1 MFKTLKKN
9 IKTKDGLNLYYET
22 YITDKKKP
30 SIFFVHGSGGDLDA
44 WQYIKDEMLQ
54 KGFSSIAMDLRGHG
68 HSSHP
73 RFSKKYKI
81 ENLTEDIK
89 IILEK
94 ENLDKVF
101 LVGHSFGTVVV
112 MDFALRFPEKL
123 KGLVILSGTY
133 EPPSYVSNKF
143 LRFLSIKMINILA
156 FFSLPP
162 INPGHSIYPVGKF
175 HKDYE
180 FYGLVRTIL
189 RNSWGSYLLVSK
201 ELFTIDLESK
211 IDNIK
216 TQTLIMVG
224 EKDTIFPIEISRNIH
239 KKIKDSKLEIIE
251 GANHPIVLNNIKAV
265 VQSLCDFF
273 QEIER

>member
-1 MFKTLKKN
+1 MFETLKNN

-54 KGFSSIAMDLRGHG
+54 KGFSSVAIDLRGHG

-73 RFSKKYKI
+73 RSSKKYKI
-81 ENLTEDIK
+81 ENLAEDIK

-94 ENLDKVF
+94 ENLDNVF
-101 LVGHSFGTVVV
+101 LVGHSFGSAVV
-112 MDFALRFPEKL
+112 MDFALRFSEKL

-143 LRFLSIKMINILA
+143 LKFLSIKMINILA
-156 FFSLPP
+156 FLSLPP

-180 FYGLVRTIL
+180 LYGLVRTIL
-189 RNSWGSYLLVSK
+189 RNSWGSYLLLSK
-201 ELFTIDLESK
+201 ELFTLDLESR
-211 IDNIK
+211 IDNI
-216 TQTLIMVG
+216 
-224 EKDTIFPIEISRNIH
+224 
-239 KKIKDSKLEIIE
+239 
-251 GANHPIVLNNIKAV
+251 
-265 VQSLCDFF
+265 
-273 QEIER
+273 